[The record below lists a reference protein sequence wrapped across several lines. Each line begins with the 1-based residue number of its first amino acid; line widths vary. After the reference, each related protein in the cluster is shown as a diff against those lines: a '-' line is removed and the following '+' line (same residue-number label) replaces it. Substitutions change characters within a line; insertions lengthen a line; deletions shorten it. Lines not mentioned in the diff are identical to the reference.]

1 MDGNC
6 GVSASRVNRI
16 APVVRPISVTELIDV
31 PRERV
36 FDLLTD
42 LSIRPAFTGHFM
54 TEYRLQR
61 LEPVGVGAAARFR
74 LDHWRG
80 WADTAIE
87 VADGPHLVREEGL
100 GGRVNRV
107 GLFTVWELAEGASPA
122 STELTVTFW
131 TEPVTILDRLKEAGT
146 GGRLRR
152 DWKRALRRLRA
163 IAEEGAAVEHVTVGG
178 GDVLPAF
185 AR

>member
-1 MDGNC
+1 M
-6 GVSASRVNRI
+6 
-16 APVVRPISVTELIDV
+16 RPIAVTELIDV

-42 LSIRPAFTGHFM
+42 LAIRPAFTDHFM
-54 TEYRLQR
+54 TDYRLQR
-61 LEPVGVGAAARFR
+61 IEPVGIGAAARFR

-80 WADTAIE
+80 WADTAIA
-87 VADGPHLVREEGL
+87 VAERPHLVREDGQ

-107 GLFTVWELAEGASPA
+107 RLHTVWELAEGPSPA

-131 TEPVTILDRLKEAGT
+131 TEPANIFDRIKERGAHR
-146 GGRLRR
+146 RLRR

-163 IAEEGAAVEHVTVGG
+163 IAEEDAALDRVTVAG